1 MVESL
6 LKRKKMVLNEKK
18 KKKKIQS
25 VNLSM
30 HTSASVEIPQKRKTL
45 QVTNNFNISIEV
57 AITLNSGCRLP
68 LF

>member
-1 MVESL
+1 
-6 LKRKKMVLNEKK
+6 
-18 KKKKIQS
+18 
-25 VNLSM
+25 M